1 MGDDLFHQHPDF
13 LQFIHPFDGAATG
26 FDRFGLDGSFP
37 FAETESIL
45 SPCHLADNLLQV
57 PMAFPNELAVVV
69 SSKPRMEE
77 EVETMMMKNKSTRRV
92 GGKAQ
97 KKSTGKK
104 GQWTAEEDRLLMSLV
119 EKHGLTKWAQI
130 AKLMRGRIGKQ
141 CRERWNNH
149 LRPNIKKETWSEEE
163 DKILI
168 EAHSEVGNKWAEI
181 AKRLPGRTENSIK
194 NHWNAT
200 KRRNFAPR
208 GRRRSARSVSNPN
221 SGVLLQTYIQGL
233 MAAAAA
239 PPPTSSENSYP
250 SAACVLSRNSAA
262 ADDDDDDFGDVWTSL
277 LFDDGGKAEEEQEIM
292 KVGADD
298 GAGYLFDCPQWEE
311 MGDAAELCWEDD
323 GQAEVELMEMIS
335 RCKSAQQP

>member
-1 MGDDLFHQHPDF
+1 
-13 LQFIHPFDGAATG
+13 
-26 FDRFGLDGSFP
+26 
-37 FAETESIL
+37 
-45 SPCHLADNLLQV
+45 
-57 PMAFPNELAVVV
+57 
-69 SSKPRMEE
+69 
-77 EVETMMMKNKSTRRV
+77 
-92 GGKAQ
+92 
-97 KKSTGKK
+97 
-104 GQWTAEEDRLLMSLV
+104 MSLV

-168 EAHSEVGNKWAEI
+168 EVHSEVGNKWAEI

-200 KRRNFAPR
+200 KRRHFAPR
-208 GRRRSARSVSNPN
+208 CRRRPARSMSNPN

-233 MAAAAA
+233 MATAAR
-239 PPPTSSENSYP
+239 PPPTSAENSYP
-250 SAACVLSRNSAA
+250 SAPRVLSRNAAA
-262 ADDDDDDFGDVWTSL
+262 ADDDDDLSDWTSL
-277 LFDDGGKAEEEQEIM
+277 LFDDGGKAEEEQEKIM

-311 MGDAAELCWEDD
+311 MGEAAQLCWEDD
-323 GQAEVELMEMIS
+323 GQPEVELMEMIS
-335 RCKSAQQP
+335 RCHN